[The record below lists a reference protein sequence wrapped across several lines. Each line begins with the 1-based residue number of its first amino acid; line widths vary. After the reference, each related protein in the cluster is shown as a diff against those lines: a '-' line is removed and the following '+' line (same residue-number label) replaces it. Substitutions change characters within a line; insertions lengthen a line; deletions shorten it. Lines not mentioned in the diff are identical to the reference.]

1 MLCEDLLI
9 IDRGK
14 SVLQGNLKQ
23 IIDTYVI
30 NGSTNHSLNEIF
42 IDKVGSLDE

>member
-9 IDRGK
+9 IDHGK

-30 NGSTNHSLNEIF
+30 NGTTNHNLNEIF